1 MSRRM
6 IGQFLSR
13 QTSLALHADDYVL
26 RDRVDSY
33 SVRTTANGVEYR
45 MSLSF

>member
-13 QTSLALHADDYVL
+13 QTSLTLHADDYGV
-26 RDRVDSY
+26 RDQDIRIQGEPQLPGLN
-33 SVRTTANGVEYR
+33 TG
-45 MSLSF
+45 